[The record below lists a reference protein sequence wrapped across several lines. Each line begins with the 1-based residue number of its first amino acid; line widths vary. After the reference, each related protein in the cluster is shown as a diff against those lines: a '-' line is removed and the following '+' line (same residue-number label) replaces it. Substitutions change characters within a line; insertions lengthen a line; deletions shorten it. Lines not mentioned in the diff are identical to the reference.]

1 MSERR
6 SGQGGAFAVGLLAG
20 SIATLLLASRK
31 SDDKGGDT
39 HHQPPSQPHNG
50 QSNTTNHLPSEIRSE
65 MLSRNSLYFSSPTD
79 APGTN
84 HGMERITNSIVLI
97 VGLGGVGSHTAHM
110 LARSGVQYLRLI
122 DFDQVTLSSLN
133 RHAVATLK
141 DVGLPKATVL
151 CQHLR
156 EICPDESKLIL
167 DPIIKMYTGDKEKD
181 GGMLDPPP
189 GKQWDCVID
198 AIDDVPT
205 KANLIA
211 YCAKRNIRVI
221 SCMGAG
227 GKADP
232 TRVHISDL
240 RSASRDPLAT
250 AVRQKLRLMGKMEAK
265 KSGTKITNGSGVANG
280 GWLSC
285 IDDDAQVAC
294 VYSSE
299 KVVAK
304 LAQITPEQKEEGM
317 QNFGAMDNMRVRVL
331 PVVGTMPAI
340 MGQTLAAMALCEL
353 GNKAFTPVGA
363 ERVGRNVRHR
373 LYQHLKQR
381 EKNLEDKLMPTLKN
395 GDENIT
401 TNGVYI
407 GPILIDPDDV
417 EYLMVELWR
426 NRCGVTGDRLGT
438 SLELYRW
445 DRTRPATPNN
455 LVLMSM
461 KAAQKFEKDFEALG
475 DGRKGLDVDVVKRV
489 EARLSTCILDAEE

>member
-1 MSERR
+1 MSERW

-84 HGMERITNSIVLI
+84 LGMERITNSIVLI

-110 LARSGVQYLRLI
+110 LARSGVQYLRLV

-198 AIDDVPT
+198 AIDDGKCRVYAVRRCLVRYCSVSYFHRATSCTVPT

-373 LYQHLKQR
+373 C
-381 EKNLEDKLMPTLKN
+381 
-395 GDENIT
+395 
-401 TNGVYI
+401 V
-407 GPILIDPDDV
+407 
-417 EYLMVELWR
+417 
-426 NRCGVTGDRLGT
+426 
-438 SLELYRW
+438 
-445 DRTRPATPNN
+445 
-455 LVLMSM
+455 
-461 KAAQKFEKDFEALG
+461 
-475 DGRKGLDVDVVKRV
+475 
-489 EARLSTCILDAEE
+489 

>member
-1 MSERR
+1 MSERW

-31 SDDKGGDT
+31 SDDKSGDT

-110 LARSGVQYLRLI
+110 LARSGVQYLRLV

-265 KSGTKITNGSGVANG
+265 KM
-280 GWLSC
+280 
-285 IDDDAQVAC
+285 AC

-353 GNKAFTPVGA
+353 GNKAFTP
-363 ERVGRNVRHR
+363 
-373 LYQHLKQR
+373 QR